1 MTTVKFGGITPYL
14 HYEDAAA
21 ALDWLA
27 RVFGFEEISRYV
39 DDGGR
44 VREAE
49 MLVGD
54 TQLWLSGRDAGY
66 WDEKGRGPEQ
76 LLLVWVDDVDA
87 QHARVRGAGIEAPL
101 PEDKPYGVRTFSLT
115 DPEGYEWGFMQ
126 PTGKGY
132 EQSAGGLQEIR
143 AGAR

>member
-1 MTTVKFGGITPYL
+1 MVKFEGITPYL

-49 MLVGD
+49 MRVGD
-54 TQLWLSGRDAGY
+54 NQLWLSGRDPGY
-66 WDEKGRGPEQ
+66 WEEKGRGPEQ
-76 LLLVWVDDVDA
+76 LILIWVDDVDA
-87 QHARVRGAGIEAPL
+87 HHARVCAAGVDAKP
-101 PEDKPYGVRTFSLT
+101 PEDKPYGVRTYAVT
-115 DPEGYEWGFMQ
+115 DLEGYEWGFMRA
-126 PTGKGY
+126 TGKGY
-132 EQSAGGLQEIR
+132 EEQPGGLTEVR
-143 AGAR
+143 A

>member
-1 MTTVKFGGITPYL
+1 MVKFGGITPYL

-39 DDGGR
+39 DGENR

-49 MLVGD
+49 MHVGD
-54 TQLWLSGRDAGY
+54 GQLWLSGRDPGY
-66 WDEKGRGPEQ
+66 WEEKGRGPEQ
-76 LLLVWVDDVDA
+76 LMLIWVDDVDA
-87 QHARVRGAGIEAPL
+87 HHASVVAAGVDAPV
-101 PEDKPYGVRTFSLT
+101 PEDKSYGVRAYNVT

-132 EQSAGGLQEIR
+132 EQQPGGLTEVR
-143 AGAR
+143 A

>member
-1 MTTVKFGGITPYL
+1 MVKFTGITPYL

-39 DDGGR
+39 DGDGR
-44 VREAE
+44 LREAE
-49 MLVGD
+49 MRVGD
-54 TQLWLSGRDAGY
+54 NQLWLSGRDPGY
-66 WDEKGRGPEQ
+66 WEERGRGPEQ
-76 LLLVWVDDVDA
+76 LTLVWV
-87 QHARVRGAGIEAPL
+87 E
-101 PEDKPYGVRTFSLT
+101 EKPYGVRAYSVT

-132 EQSAGGLQEIR
+132 EQSEGGLTEVQ
-143 AGAR
+143 A